1 MRLTAAVTVL
11 AVAALTV
18 LTVCQYR
25 ADGPLVVVP
34 ALALA
39 PLLVSLLLSWRAT
52 GLVALYTVA
61 CVVVLSLEHGRLLD
75 QATVLRVAGAAAT
88 AGFAVVNAA
97 VRRQREARLAR
108 MTQVAEVAQEA
119 ILPAVPPELGGFAI
133 ASRYVSASHDAL
145 VGGDLFDA
153 VATTRGVRVL
163 VGDVRGKGLPAVRT
177 AAHTLS
183 AFRQL
188 AGRPELRL
196 VDVAA
201 ALDESLQGDL
211 GEEDFV
217 TAVLCELGPLRTLEI
232 VNCGHPAPLLVPA
245 EGEVRELT
253 ATRAALPLG
262 LGADPVPD
270 RYRLSAGDRLLLF
283 TDGLSEARDGHGA
296 FLDLARHAGV
306 LRDPDLQHA
315 VDGLLAA
322 AAQHAGG
329 SLTDDVAVLLVDV
342 TDAGPRPP
350 AGAPRRL
357 LTRA

>member
-1 MRLTAAVTVL
+1 M
-11 AVAALTV
+11 
-18 LTVCQYR
+18 
-25 ADGPLVVVP
+25 
-34 ALALA
+34 
-39 PLLVSLLLSWRAT
+39 
-52 GLVALYTVA
+52 
-61 CVVVLSLEHGRLLD
+61 
-75 QATVLRVAGAAAT
+75 
-88 AGFAVVNAA
+88 
-97 VRRQREARLAR
+97 RRQREARLAR
-108 MTQVAEVAQEA
+108 ITRVAEVAQEA

-177 AAHTLS
+177 AAHALS

-196 VDVAA
+196 VDVAV
-201 ALDESLQGDL
+201 ALDDSLQGDL

-245 EGEVRELT
+245 DGAPRELT
-253 ATRAALPLG
+253 ATRPALPLG
-262 LGADPVPD
+262 LGTEPVPD
-270 RYRLSAGDRLLLF
+270 RYRLDPGDRLLLF
-283 TDGLSEARDGHGA
+283 TDGLSEARDGHGV
-296 FLDLARHAGV
+296 FLDLAGHAGV

-329 SLTDDVAVLLVDV
+329 TLADDVAVLLVDV

-350 AGAPRRL
+350 AGTGSRL

>member
-1 MRLTAAVTVL
+1 M
-11 AVAALTV
+11 

-34 ALALA
+34 GLALA

-52 GLVALYTVA
+52 GLVALYTIA
-61 CVVVLSLEHGRLLD
+61 CVVVLSLEHGPLLD
-75 QATVLRVAGAAAT
+75 QSTLLRVAGAAAT

-108 MTQVAEVAQEA
+108 ITQVAEVAQEA

-188 AGRPELRL
+188 AGRPSCAWSTSPPRSTSPCR
-196 VDVAA
+196 AISA
-201 ALDESLQGDL
+201 RRTSSRPSCASSGHCAPSRSS
-211 GEEDFV
+211 
-217 TAVLCELGPLRTLEI
+217 TAVTPLPCWSRPRRL
-232 VNCGHPAPLLVPA
+232 
-245 EGEVRELT
+245 RELT

-350 AGAPRRL
+350 AGAPGGC
-357 LTRA
+357 